1 MATSRTG
8 TSTWLAVAKAAKR
21 RAREAG
27 QEHCPY
33 CKTWLDYD
41 VGRQPNSAEA
51 DHIVPHSKGGQD
63 RMNNVMVICRR
74 CNMSKG
80 NRTAPKPR
88 VILAAKPLKTSRQ
101 W

>member
-21 RAREAG
+21 QARENG
-27 QEHCPY
+27 QELCPY
-33 CKTWLDYD
+33 CQTYLNYD

-51 DHIVPHSKGGQD
+51 DHIVPHSKGGAD
-63 RMNNVMVICRR
+63 RMSNVIVICRR
-74 CNMSKG
+74 CNQSKG
-80 NRTAPKPR
+80 NRTAPKRR